1 MIKPLLLKLHRWM
14 SLAFALPL
22 LAIILS
28 GVILSFE
35 PMMQAGGAKSSV
47 DATRLIDLLGRYDP
61 DNKARGLFINASAQR
76 LKLQAPGAPE
86 IDLSTGEPAT
96 SPSVLGN
103 VFLWARFTHERLLGV
118 PWLVSASTIAMLVIM
133 ILGIAMG
140 WPRLRNTLSGW
151 HKGAAWFAL
160 PLILLSPL
168 TGLAMAF
175 GLTFQGGWPA
185 APADRPPPLI
195 DAVRIVAQ
203 SRDLGQLVSIGAR
216 GGRLMARLYEDG
228 QLRAYAVT
236 GDGLVALP
244 RNWPRLIHE
253 GNWSAMIS
261 GPLNLITSLVLF
273 GLLSTGVLLWSR
285 RTFRRRPDRAAEP
298 RRRASRAPSLAA

>member
-1 MIKPLLLKLHRWM
+1 
-14 SLAFALPL
+14 
-22 LAIILS
+22 
-28 GVILSFE
+28 
-35 PMMQAGGAKSSV
+35 MMQAGGAKSSV
-47 DATRLIDLLGRYDP
+47 DAAQIVGLLGRYDP
-61 DNKARGLFINASAQR
+61 EGKARGLFINGSTQR

-103 VFLWARFTHERLLGV
+103 VFLWARFTHERLLGL
-118 PWLVSASTIAMLVIM
+118 PWLVSASTIAMLIIM

-185 APADRPPPLI
+185 GSTGRPLPLT
-195 DAVRIVAQ
+195 DAVRLVAQ
-203 SRDLGQLVSIGAR
+203 SHDLGRLVSIGAR
-216 GGRLMARLYEDG
+216 GGRMMARLYEEG
-228 QLRAYAVT
+228 ELRAYAVT
-236 GDGLVALP
+236 SDGLVALP

-261 GPLNLITSLVLF
+261 DPLNLITSIVLL
-273 GLLSTGVLLWSR
+273 GLLTTGVLLWSR
-285 RTFRRRPDRAAEP
+285 RRLRRRPGRTGEQRRQPAA
-298 RRRASRAPSLAA
+298 SLAA

>member
-1 MIKPLLLKLHRWM
+1 MTRPLLLRLHRWI

-22 LAIILS
+22 FAIILS

-35 PMMQAGGAKSSV
+35 PMMQAGGVKSSV
-47 DATRLIDLLGRYDP
+47 DATSIVDLLTRYDP
-61 DNKARGLFINASAQR
+61 DGKARGLFINASAQR
-76 LKLQAPGAPE
+76 LRLQAPGAPE
-86 IDLSTGEPAT
+86 IDLTTGKPAA
-96 SPSVLGN
+96 SPSMLGSI
-103 VFLWARFTHERLLGV
+103 FMWARFTHERLLGL

-151 HKGAAWFAL
+151 HKGAAWFTL

-175 GLTFQGGWPA
+175 GLAFQGGWPA
-185 APADRPPPLI
+185 VPNGRPPALT

-203 SRDLGQLVSIGAR
+203 SHDLSQLVSIGGR
-216 GGRLMARLYEDG
+216 GGRMMARLYEDG
-228 QLRAYAVT
+228 ELRAYAVT
-236 GDGLVALP
+236 SDGLVALP

-261 GPLNLITSLVLF
+261 GPLNLFTSVVLF

-285 RTFRRRPDRAAEP
+285 RRRPDRAAEP
-298 RRRASRAPSLAA
+298 RRRAPEAPSLAA